1 MWNPGVSFEDLDPE
15 NIFTKHEQIG
25 KGNFGEVFKGIEKRT
40 QQVLALKIIDLE
52 EAEDDI
58 EDIQQEITVLSQC
71 DSAFVTKYYGSY
83 IKDTKLWIVMEY
95 LGGGS
100 AHDLMKAGDFDEEH
114 ICIILREVLKGL
126 DYLHTEHKL
135 HRDIKA
141 ANILLSEE
149 GDVKLADFGVAGQL
163 TNTLKRRSLVGTPFW
178 MAPEVIKQ
186 SAYDSK
192 ADIWSLGITAI
203 ELAKGAPPNSEH
215 HPMKALFLIP
225 KNNPPQL
232 TGNFS
237 KLFKDFVEAC
247 LNKDPKNRPTA
258 KELLRYPFI
267 RKAKRNTYLVDL
279 IERYKKWKMSGGE
292 QEDNESETSESE
304 GRSIHTCESWQWDL
318 GTVKQSDHSF
328 RQMEAPSKHH
338 QNGTV
343 SELVDDPSASP
354 SRLKFKK
361 GISRE
366 FTKQN
371 LSSNSKIPNET
382 FIRNNVDT
390 GVINNSA
397 SSEDK
402 GGLYINSDKGLE
414 IKSGLSNKII
424 NNEKT
429 DAKVVSRTSS
439 SLKKSLSF
447 KKPSCLSTVIRPL
460 ISELHEKYHASGK
473 TQDDELL
480 NAVEELHGA
489 FDLAERSHP
498 GFSDM
503 FVSELICHLQPS
515 VSSHTIHETMEK
527 LTRL

>member
-1 MWNPGVSFEDLDPE
+1 MWNPGASPQDLDPG
-15 NIFTKHEQIG
+15 NVFTKLEQIG
-25 KGNFGEVFKGIEKRT
+25 KGNFGKVFKGVDKKT

-52 EAEDDI
+52 EADDDI

-83 IKDTKLWIVMEY
+83 IKDTKLWIAMEF

-126 DYLHTEHKL
+126 DYLHSEHKL

-258 KELLRYPFI
+258 RELLRYSFI
-267 RKAKRNTYLVDL
+267 RKAKRNTYLVEL
-279 IERYKKWKMSGGE
+279 IERYKEWKMSGGE
-292 QEDNESETSESE
+292 QDDDESETSESE
-304 GRSIHTCESWQWDL
+304 SPRSINTCDSWQWDL
-318 GTVKQSDHSF
+318 GTVKQSNCYF
-328 RQMEAPSKHH
+328 RQMEAPPKHH
-338 QNGTV
+338 QNGTM
-343 SELVDDPSASP
+343 SGLNDDPRTSP
-354 SRLKFKK
+354 SRLKVKK

-371 LSSNSKIPNET
+371 LSSNYKLKNET
-382 FIRNNVDT
+382 FVRNNIDT
-390 GVINNSA
+390 RVRKDST
-397 SSEDK
+397 SSENK
-402 GGLYINSDKGLE
+402 GGLHISSDKGLE
-414 IKSGLSNKII
+414 IKYGLSTKTIK
-424 NNEKT
+424 NEKT
-429 DAKVVSRTSS
+429 NGKVVS
-439 SLKKSLSF
+439 F
-447 KKPSCLSTVIRPL
+447 KNSSCLSTVIHPL
-460 ISELHEKYHASGK
+460 LSELYEKYHASIK
-473 TQDDELL
+473 TQDDEPLDG
-480 NAVEELHGA
+480 VEELHGA
-489 FDLAERSHP
+489 FDRAEKSHP
-498 GFSDM
+498 GFSDI
-503 FVSELICHLQPS
+503 FVSELLHHLQPDAS
-515 VSSHTIHETMEK
+515 FHTIHETMEK
-527 LTRL
+527 LTRLSSSRL